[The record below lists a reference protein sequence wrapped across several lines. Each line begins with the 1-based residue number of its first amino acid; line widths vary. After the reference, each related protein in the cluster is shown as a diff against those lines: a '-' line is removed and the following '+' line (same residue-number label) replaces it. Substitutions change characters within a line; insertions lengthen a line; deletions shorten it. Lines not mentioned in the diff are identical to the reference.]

1 MFINNSKGFT
11 LIEMLAGIGIFI
23 LLIGSITAFFIS
35 STQNQTII
43 FNQLDTQGEV
53 RKVIQDF
60 VGEIRSATY
69 SSIGSYPLLEASS
82 SEIIFYT
89 NIDAD
94 NLRERVRYFLVTTT
108 LKKGIIKPSGYPLMY
123 NTSSES
129 ITDVIHSVVQTSS
142 TIFTYYDANYTGVE
156 PPLVQPVNPS
166 AVRVVGIQ
174 IFIDKNPSSS
184 PNVFG
189 FQAKA
194 NIRTIKDN

>member
-1 MFINNSKGFT
+1 
-11 LIEMLAGIGIFI
+11 MLAGIGIFI